1 MLQVSSNVL
10 REDATIRWEVSDSCF
25 TEDNIKYYDKDG
37 FELCRLEKSYYRIH
51 GYPFHQHLNHDSV
64 WQESWFIREPQTHG
78 LIIDHSMILHRC
90 DFTASARVQIE
101 RHRLA
106 LPRLDF
112 MLRTRRKWGLDM
124 ALDWADSE
132 GAFEVIHIE
141 MDSYDYNETCDD
153 KQRIEEFILKTDWEA
168 AAMSIR
174 DKRDQWESL
183 TGFAQNDWKARY
195 FGFPRAERTQKSG

>member
-1 MLQVSSNVL
+1 
-10 REDATIRWEVSDSCF
+10 
-25 TEDNIKYYDKDG
+25 
-37 FELCRLEKSYYRIH
+37 
-51 GYPFHQHLNHDSV
+51 
-64 WQESWFIREPQTHG
+64 
-78 LIIDHSMILHRC
+78 MILHRC
-90 DFTASARVQIE
+90 DFAASARAQIE

-124 ALDWADSE
+124 ALDWADAE

-141 MDSYDYNETCDD
+141 MDSYEYNETCDD

-174 DKRDQWESL
+174 AKRDQWVSL
-183 TGFAQNDWKARY
+183 SGIAQNDWKARY
-195 FGFPRAERTQKSG
+195 FGFPQAERTQKSG